1 MSRIFPIIF
10 FAISGGVLIN
20 GYLNSIKEIKLYRK
34 EINYNKDLDGYLEYL
49 NDDLNYIKPKIMDN
63 SIFSTYAGPLETI
76 NNTFQPSGYDYI
88 IHVLGDKNREKYLET
103 FNKGNFKYVVTTD
116 NDVRSY
122 RYWIKNANWFFYKE
136 LYKNYKPIIKDEYQ
150 MFWQKDVKENIN
162 IKANLNIERIN
173 ESQINLTV
181 YTEDLNFNG
190 IASIKIGYNAV
201 FNKNIFKSLVVR
213 KYVYVDD
220 ITGKEVTSI
229 PFVNYNIPIEAQEYY
244 IPITILNGIGEITI
258 TSYPLDNSNITI
270 NSAVVEDLF
279 DSNFKYGG
287 LSYWKRP
294 IGNTLY
300 AVNTKENQIIFKD
313 AKILKINDIK
323 TIVKR
328 VYDEGDYIA
337 IEVENNPEAF
347 AYPNMFEII
356 K

>member
-244 IPITILNGIGEITI
+244 IPITIVDGVGKVSIN
-258 TSYPLDNSNITI
+258 SYPFPDTNLEIYYAEIDDI
-270 NSAVVEDLF
+270 F
-279 DSNFKYGG
+279 DTNFKYGSFSN
-287 LSYWKRP
+287 LKNDNNS
-294 IGNTLY
+294 ILY
-300 AVNTKENQIIFKD
+300 AVDTKENEIIFED
-313 AKILKINDIK
+313 AKYLQNGNIK
-323 TIVKR
+323 TKVVNKF
-328 VYDEGDYIA
+328 
-337 IEVENNPEAF
+337 IEDGFIGIEIENNKKYF
-347 AYPNMFEII
+347 TYPNMFEII